1 MDFINKYCKKY
12 GVECVAAAEH
22 NDEKT
27 KHWQILFLNYDFTKH
42 ACIRGKI
49 WLYMVKTCKIWL

>member
-27 KHWQILFLNYDFTKH
+27 KHWQILFFQT
-42 ACIRGKI
+42 
-49 WLYMVKTCKIWL
+49 MVLISTLA

>member
-27 KHWQILFLNYDFTKH
+27 KHWQILFFKL
-42 ACIRGKI
+42 
-49 WLYMVKTCKIWL
+49 

>member
-22 NDEKT
+22 NDEKNQT
-27 KHWQILFLNYDFTKH
+27 LANSFFKL
-42 ACIRGKI
+42 
-49 WLYMVKTCKIWL
+49 